1 MIIYLILLI
10 FLFCLWLFRGKMKF
24 IDMILLYCLFFD
36 ITIRFAG
43 KQGVNYNYV
52 QPFIILIYVT
62 LYIIRMWHYFD
73 HNCKR
78 LFFYTIGFLIL
89 TVLIPVFKGAT
100 LDSTLRIFAVDSQ
113 SIIIL
118 PIAYH
123 YYSTKGDVDNLFKII
138 CYVTI
143 LWVAAVI
150 IFTLLKID
158 ATLLN
163 MGTEGFGLGLIYFG
177 EMSNRGAI
185 SYISLLFV
193 ASPIIF
199 LQEKGIVRFLLFISI
214 ISIFAVIM
222 ISLKRFSV
230 VAIGLATINLLLFSG
245 IKLKRRFVLI
255 GIFSMVVVALLYF
268 TPLPDLIV
276 ESYYRRGAERK
287 VSIEAVQEDVRLYE
301 PIFALENVSSKG
313 IGAILFGSQ
322 TGRIM
327 DISSDK
333 YYIPGRAIHNQYAQ
347 YILVYGIVGL
357 FLYFMIFITIYR
369 ICANYDKHTKNIAY
383 INTWYW
389 LTIQN
394 VLLIFFIAGVP
405 GEHIQPTYRTIVML
419 VSGGIAGYFAKQY
432 KKLMVSNNIN
442 YESIKL
448 ENT

>member
-1 MIIYLILLI
+1 MN
-10 FLFCLWLFRGKMKF
+10 F

-36 ITIRFAG
+36 ITTIFAG
-43 KQGVNYNYV
+43 EQRVNYNYV
-52 QPFIILIYVT
+52 QPFIILVYT
-62 LYIIRMWHYFD
+62 ALYTIRMFPHFD
-73 HNCKR
+73 HNAKR
-78 LFFYTIGFLIL
+78 LFYYTFGFLLL
-89 TVLIPVFKGAT
+89 TVLIPVLHG
-100 LDSTLRIFAVDSQ
+100 DSLNAGLRIFAGNSQ

-158 ATLLN
+158 ATALN
-163 MGTEGFGLGLIYFG
+163 LGSEGFGLGLIYFG

-185 SYISLLFV
+185 SYISLLFI

-230 VAIGLATINLLLFSG
+230 IAIGLATINLLFFSG

-276 ESYYRRGAERK
+276 ESYYHRGAERK
-287 VSIEAVQEDVRLYE
+287 VSIEAVKEDVRLYE

-313 IGAILFGSQ
+313 IDAIFFGSQ
-322 TGRIM
+322 TSGIM
-327 DISSDK
+327 DISSDA

-347 YILVYGIVGL
+347 HILVYGIVGL
-357 FLYFMIFITIYR
+357 FLYLMIFITIYR
-369 ICANYDKHTKNIAY
+369 ICAKYAKYTKNIAY
-383 INTWYW
+383 INVWYW
-389 LTIQN
+389 LTFQN
-394 VLLIFFIAGVP
+394 IVLIFIIAGIV
-405 GEHIQPTYRTIVML
+405 GGHIHPTYRTIVMM
-419 VSGGIAGYFAKQY
+419 VSGGIAGFFAKQH
-432 KKLMVSNNIN
+432 KKLMVSTNIN
-442 YESIKL
+442 NERIKL